1 MVNELL
7 LTLGNDVFNNC
18 YNKDTWSYKS
28 YNAITDTPS
37 NTWCRS
43 PGKILVRQQIFSNRI
58 Q

>member
-18 YNKDTWSYKS
+18 YNKDTWTYKS
-28 YNAITDTPS
+28 YNGLTDTPS

-43 PGKILVRQQIFSNRI
+43 PGKNIKATDLKKKT
-58 Q
+58 